1 MKKLT
6 LLVHSEVGLHARP
19 AALFVDRA
27 NRYESEILVRNLST
41 HSDWADAKSILS
53 VLTLGVEKDHQIELQ
68 VSGLDEAPAVAAL
81 AALVDA
87 AFGEGQGSVS

>member
-68 VSGLDEAPAVAAL
+68 VSGLDEEPAVAAL